1 MQSRYIY
8 RGMRAVCVFIVAL
21 CCCLKVSADSLLLN
35 QFEVHHL
42 THENGLANNTLFEI
56 YQDKKGFLWLGTDVG
71 ITRYDGVHF
80 HNYDL
85 PATGSRAVRRI
96 CEVEQDSLLWIKKDG
111 LKEITCFDKRKS
123 LYVQLESTDS
133 NVLTDIADIC
143 VADSALYAITS
154 KGIVRLDYQWKG
166 EKLQITPVT
175 IMESNY
181 ELLRLQCGKKSL
193 YTLDETNQII
203 IYNLETQKSQC
214 LEYKRLKTN
223 KDIAKFKVLNG
234 ILWISTK
241 WNGTYCYRPETD
253 ELRMLGDTNDR
264 LKNLDVED
272 IDLKNDSILVAA
284 TSHSILHLTFG
295 STDYIHAPIQVAEIA
310 FDNFMYDSF
319 VKNRVTKLMI
329 DKKNSIIWL
338 GTFGKGLL
346 KSNLKDNDIHR
357 VILGNEIKDIN
368 GVAQD
373 AQGYIWLATKHNG
386 LWKSK
391 SNTLSSDMKFEM
403 WENSTPGKSFCLSK
417 DNNGSLW
424 IGQEEGIVSW
434 INPLTNKMTQFQPE
448 YENIGSIGNIHNIYH
463 CMHNRLWLVT
473 EKGLFVYDYQ
483 NNTIVT
489 AMSFTGDVRKVTSMY
504 EDGDGIMWLGTNNG
518 TRRAEVKN
526 GTLVLENGREDKV
539 GIDRT
544 EVLAVYV
551 NRHNQLYVSYADKI
565 VQTDGQREGV
575 TDIKILQKDMI
586 SGHTACIIDDKSGN
600 TWMGNNTG
608 IMTINN
614 KTKVSYTFS
623 FPERFFNVCHLN
635 DGQLLWVSSTGLM
648 YFNPRTLK
656 NKEQAKQWHIS
667 DLGINYNIVDI
678 GKKINGQVVLK
689 KPIHQTDEL
698 ILKHSNNSVM
708 FYLSDFSYKQSPT
721 KFEYR
726 LIPMHEEWKTTYMPE
741 LEFGDLEAGKY
752 TLEVRPVSINEEEVP
767 LTTMT
772 IVIKKHWAKTYVALV
787 GYVLVMGFFMALYR
801 YYYKAK
807 MARRSFYRKKEEMLK
822 NSLAET
828 IKSQKEENVVNQL
841 RNQARYG
848 MARELRTPLSL
859 VTAPLKEMME
869 DNALPSTLH
878 PKTKL
883 AYRNAISMQD
893 VCDLMLDI
901 YEQEGEKLQLSVG
914 EYPASTIVNNAIS
927 SSNELLKIAPIK
939 LHYDKDKPVKTPIW
953 VDRKKMEYI
962 FRNILSNAYRHIS
975 YSGNVYVR
983 TFTKNIDGMEYFC
996 VQVEDEGKDIIQE
1009 SATYILSKEEGGN
1022 ELTSQLCPELGI
1034 LLMKEQITA
1043 HHGDIHI
1050 EQKKDV
1056 GTCTTVFIPLGKEH
1070 FEKDNKVTFV
1080 EAEPATVEQPETP
1093 ALITAEE
1100 KEKQVT
1106 EEDTATFSIATPPAG
1121 TKHKIL
1127 VIEDHKDIRL
1137 YLKVLFSANY
1147 TVIMAENGEE
1157 GVRMARKEMPD
1168 IILSDVMMPVMN
1180 GFECT
1185 RILKE
1190 DVKTCH
1196 IPIILLTALVGDMDV
1211 VKGIEFGADD
1221 YIAKPFNPDV
1231 LRSKVKRLIKS
1242 RMDLK
1247 QVYMKLMMA
1256 SNTTE
1261 PDKPKEEG
1269 PKEDPFIR
1277 QIFDI
1282 VEKNLQ
1288 NPDFNVKR
1296 LAEMLNMSQPTLYRH
1311 VKMLTNYTI
1320 IELIRGVRLKRAA
1333 ELLRTRKYSIQEVS
1347 EMVGYND
1354 APTFRKHFVDFYGT
1368 TPSTFAN
1375 KEEAEEKK

>member
-1 MQSRYIY
+1 
-8 RGMRAVCVFIVAL
+8 MRAVFVFIVAL
-21 CCCLKVSADSLLLN
+21 CCCMGLSANPLLFH
-35 QFEVHHL
+35 QFGVNHL
-42 THENGLANNTLFEI
+42 THENGLANNTILEI
-56 YQDKKGFLWLGTDVG
+56 YQDKTGFLWLGTDVG

-85 PATGSRAVRRI
+85 PENGSRAVKRI
-96 CEVEQDSLLWIKKDG
+96 YEVEQDSLLWFKKDG
-111 LKEITCFDKRKS
+111 LKEIACFDKKTG
-123 LYVQLESTDS
+123 LYLPLESTQDGL
-133 NVLTDIADIC
+133 LTDIADIC
-143 VADSALYAITS
+143 LADSALYGITS
-154 KGIVRLDYQWKG
+154 TGIVRLNYQRDNDG
-166 EKLQITPVT
+166 IRITPEMV
-175 IMESNY
+175 MEANR
-181 ELLRLQCGKKSL
+181 ELLRLQCGGNSL
-193 YTLDETNQII
+193 YTLDESNQITI
-203 IYNLETQKSQC
+203 FNLKTKQKQF
-214 LEYKRLKTN
+214 LDYKRLNTT

-234 ILWISTK
+234 TLWISTK

-253 ELRMLGDTNDR
+253 ELRMLGDSNER
-264 LKNLDVED
+264 LKYLDVED
-272 IDLKNDSILVAA
+272 IDLKNDTTLIAA
-284 TSHSILHLTFG
+284 TSHSIQCVTFAHADYMKAPLHVSEL
-295 STDYIHAPIQVAEIA
+295 S

-319 VKNRVTKLMI
+319 VKNRITKLMI

-338 GTFGKGLL
+338 GTFGKGLM
-346 KSNLKDNDIHR
+346 KSNMKDKDIHR
-357 VILGNEIKDIN
+357 ILLGREIKDIN

-391 SNTLSSDMKFEM
+391 SNSLSTDMKFEM
-403 WENSTPGKSFCLSK
+403 WEHSVPGSSFCLFK
-417 DNNGSLW
+417 ANDGSLW
-424 IGQEEGIVSW
+424 IGQEDGTVSW
-434 INPLTNKMTQFQPE
+434 INPLSNKLTQFKPE
-448 YENIGSIGNIHNIYH
+448 YGEIGPIGNIESIYH

-473 EKGLFVYDYQ
+473 KKGLFIYDYQ
-483 NNTIVT
+483 NDTCVGAI
-489 AMSFTGDVRKVTSMY
+489 SFNGEVRKVTSMY

-518 TRRAEVKN
+518 VRRAEMKD
-526 GTLVLENGREDKV
+526 GKLVLDYGREDKV
-539 GIDRT
+539 GIPRT

-551 NRHNQLYVSYADKI
+551 NRHNQLYISYADKI

-575 TDIKILQKDMI
+575 TDVKILQKDMI

-608 IMTINN
+608 IMVINN
-614 KTKVSYTFS
+614 KTKVSYTYT
-623 FPERFFNVCHLN
+623 FPERFFNVCQLN
-635 DGQLLWVSSTGLM
+635 DGNLLWVSSTGLM
-648 YFNPRTLK
+648 YFDPRELK
-656 NKEQAKQWHIS
+656 NRNHTNKLYIS
-667 DLGINYNIVDI
+667 DLGINYNIVEI
-678 GKKINGQVVLK
+678 GKEINGQVILK
-689 KPIHQTDEL
+689 KPIYLMDEL
-698 ILKHSNNSVM
+698 ILKHANNSVM
-708 FYLSDFSYKQSPT
+708 FCLSDFTYDQTPNKI
-721 KFEYR
+721 EYR
-726 LIPMHEEWKTTYMPE
+726 LIPVQQEWRNTYKTE
-741 LEFGDLEAGKY
+741 LEFSDLEAGKY
-752 TLEVRPVSINEEEVP
+752 TLEVRPISINDEEVP
-767 LTTMT
+767 LTT
-772 IVIKKHWAKTYVALV
+772 INFEVKKHWAKTYLAFV
-787 GYVLVMGFFMALYR
+787 GYILLIVSILALYR
-801 YYYKAK
+801 YYHKAK
-807 MARRSFYRKKEEMLK
+807 EAKRTFYRKKEEILK
-822 NSLAET
+822 NSLAEAV
-828 IKSQKEENVVNQL
+828 KSQKEECVVNRL

-869 DNALPSTLH
+869 DESLPTTLQ

-883 AYRNAISMQD
+883 AYRSAIGMQD

-901 YEQEGEKLQLSVG
+901 YRQEDENMHLTVG
-914 EYPASTIVNNAIS
+914 EYPAHTIINNAIS
-927 SSNELLKIAPIK
+927 SSNELLNIAPIK
-939 LHYDKDKPVKTPIW
+939 LHYDKNKPIKTSLW

-975 YSGNVYVR
+975 YSGNVYVK
-983 TFTKNIDGMEYFC
+983 TFMKNIDGMAYFC
-996 VQVEDEGKDIIQE
+996 FQVEDDGKDVIQE
-1009 SATYILSKEEGGN
+1009 SAVYVLSKEEGGD
-1022 ELTSQLCPELGI
+1022 ELTNQLCPELGI

-1050 EQKKDV
+1050 EQKKDS
-1056 GTCTTVFIPLGKEH
+1056 GTCVTVFIPMGKEH
-1070 FEKDNKVTFV
+1070 FEKDSKVEFV
-1080 EAEPATVEQPETP
+1080 EAEPASQEPQQEVPV
-1093 ALITAEE
+1093 IVTAEE
-1100 KEKQVT
+1100 KELQMS
-1106 EEDTATFSIATPPAG
+1106 EEEQMTFSMAVPAPG

-1137 YLKVLFSANY
+1137 YMKVLFGANY

-1157 GVRMARKEMPD
+1157 GVRLARKEMPD
-1168 IILSDVMMPVMN
+1168 IILSDVMMPKMD

-1196 IPIILLTALVGDMDV
+1196 IPIILLTALVGDMDI
-1211 VKGIEFGADD
+1211 VKGIEYGADD
-1221 YIAKPFNPDV
+1221 YIVKPFNPEV
-1231 LRSKVKRLIKS
+1231 LRTKVKRLIKS

-1256 SNTTE
+1256 TNTPE
-1261 PDKPKEEG
+1261 PDKEEEEK

-1282 VEKNLQ
+1282 VENNLQ
-1288 NPDFNVKR
+1288 NPTFNVKR

-1354 APTFRKHFVDFYGT
+1354 APTFRKHFVEFYGT

>member
-1 MQSRYIY
+1 MQYRYIY

-42 THENGLANNTLFEI
+42 THENGLANNTLFDI

-85 PATGSRAVRRI
+85 PATGTRAVRRI
-96 CEVEQDSLLWIKKDG
+96 CEVEQDSLLWIKKNG
-111 LKEITCFDKRKS
+111 LKEITCFDKRTG
-123 LYVQLESTDS
+123 LYIPLESTES
-133 NVLTDIADIC
+133 NLLMDITDIC

-154 KGIVRLDYQWKG
+154 KGIVRLDYQWKDD
-166 EKLQITPVT
+166 KIQIAPVT
-175 IMESNY
+175 IMESNC

-203 IYNLETQKSQC
+203 IFNLETQKTQV
-214 LEYKRLKTN
+214 LDYKRLKTN

-253 ELRMLGDTNDR
+253 ELRVLGETNDR

-272 IDLKNDSILVAA
+272 IDLRDDSTLIAA

-295 STDYIHAPIQVAEIA
+295 STDYIHAPIQLAELS

-319 VKNRVTKLMI
+319 VKNRVTKLLI

-346 KSNLKDNDIHR
+346 KSNLNDNDIHR
-357 VILGNEIKDIN
+357 VLLGKEIKDIN

-373 AQGYIWLATKHNG
+373 AQGHIWLATKHNG

-391 SNTLSSDMKFEM
+391 KNTLSPDMEFEM
-403 WENSTPGKSFCLSK
+403 WEHSTPGSSFCLSK

-424 IGQEEGIVSW
+424 IGQEGGIVSW
-434 INPLTNKMTQFQPE
+434 INPLTNKTAKFQPE
-448 YENIGSIGNIHNIYH
+448 YEGIGSIGDIQNIYH

-483 NNTIVT
+483 SNTCLT

-518 TRRAEVKN
+518 IRRAEVKN
-526 GTLVLENGREDKV
+526 GSLVLEYGREDKV
-539 GIDRT
+539 SIDRT

-575 TDIKILQKDMI
+575 ADIKILQKDMI
-586 SGHTACIIDDKSGN
+586 NGHTACIIDDKSGN
-600 TWMGNNTG
+600 TWMGNNSG
-608 IMTINN
+608 IMTVNN

-648 YFNPRTLK
+648 YFDPRTIK
-656 NKEQAKQWHIS
+656 NKEQAKQWYIS

-678 GKKINGQVVLK
+678 GKKVNGQVVLK
-689 KPIHQTDEL
+689 KPIHQMGEL
-698 ILKHSNNSVM
+698 VLKHSNNNVM
-708 FYLSDFSYKQSPT
+708 FYFSDFSYKQSPT
-721 KFEYR
+721 KMEYR
-726 LIPMHEEWKTTYMPE
+726 LTPVQEEWKTVYMPV

-752 TLEVRPVSINEEEVP
+752 TLEVRPISINDEEVP
-767 LTTMT
+767 VTTLN
-772 IVIKKHWAKTYVALV
+772 IVVKKHWAKTYLALV
-787 GYVLVMGFFMALYR
+787 GYVLVIVFFMALYR

-807 MARRSFYRKKEEMLK
+807 EARRTFYRKKEEMLK

-828 IKSQKEENVVNQL
+828 IKSQKEESIVNQL

-859 VTAPLKEMME
+859 VTAPLKEMMA
-869 DNALPSTLH
+869 DNSLPSTLQ

-901 YEQEGEKLQLSVG
+901 YEQESEKMQLSVG

-927 SSNELLKIAPIK
+927 SSNELLNIAPIK

-983 TFTKNIDGMEYFC
+983 TFTKNIDGIEYFC
-996 VQVEDEGKDIIQE
+996 VQIEDEGKDIIQE
-1009 SATYILSKEEGGN
+1009 SAVYILSKEEGGN
-1022 ELTSQLCPELGI
+1022 ELTGQLCPELGI
-1034 LLMKEQITA
+1034 LLMKEQIIA

-1050 EQKKDV
+1050 EQKKDA

-1070 FEKDNKVTFV
+1070 FENDNKVTFV
-1080 EAEPATVEQPETP
+1080 EAEPAVAEQPEAP
-1093 ALITAEE
+1093 AIITAEE
-1100 KEKQVT
+1100 KQST
-1106 EEDTATFSIATPPAG
+1106 EEETMSFSIATPPSG

-1147 TVIMAENGEE
+1147 TVILAENGEE

-1211 VKGIEFGADD
+1211 VKGIEYGADD

-1256 SNTTE
+1256 TNTAE
-1261 PDKPKEEG
+1261 PDKTEEEK

-1282 VEKNLQ
+1282 VENNLQ
-1288 NPDFNVKR
+1288 NPTFNVKR

-1354 APTFRKHFVDFYGT
+1354 APTFRKHFVEFYGT

>member
-1 MQSRYIY
+1 
-8 RGMRAVCVFIVAL
+8 MRAVFIFIVAL
-21 CCCLKVSADSLLLN
+21 CCCLGLSANALSFH
-35 QFEVHHL
+35 QFGVNHL
-42 THENGLANNTLFEI
+42 TQEDGLANNTLFEI
-56 YQDKKGFLWLGTDVG
+56 YQDKQGFLWLGTDVG
-71 ITRYDGVHF
+71 ISRYDGIHF

-85 PATGSRAVRRI
+85 PETESRAVKRI
-96 CEVEQDSLLWIKKDG
+96 CEVEQDSLLWIKKNG
-111 LKEITCFDKRKS
+111 LKEIACFNKNTG
-123 LYVQLESTDS
+123 LYIQLESTQ
-133 NVLTDIADIC
+133 NGLLTDITDIC
-143 VADSALYAITS
+143 VVDSTLYGITS
-154 KGIVRLDYQWKG
+154 AGIVRLDYEWKG
-166 EKLQITPVT
+166 KGIQITPVT
-175 IMESNY
+175 IMESNH
-181 ELLRLQCGKKSL
+181 ELLRLQCGKQSL
-193 YTLDETNQII
+193 YVLDETNQIVI
-203 IYNLETQKSQC
+203 LNLKTNKKQC
-214 LEYKRLKTN
+214 LDYKRLKTN

-234 ILWISTK
+234 TLWISTK
-241 WNGTYCYRPETD
+241 WNGTYCYQPETD
-253 ELRMLGDTNDR
+253 ELRMLGDSNER

-272 IDLKNDSILVAA
+272 IDLKNDSTMIAA
-284 TSHSILHLTFG
+284 TSHSILCLTFNG
-295 STDYIHAPIQVAEIA
+295 TDYIKAPIHVAELS

-319 VKNRVTKLMI
+319 VKNRITKLMV
-329 DKKNSIIWL
+329 DKQNSIIWL

-346 KSNLKDNDIHR
+346 KSNIKGNVIHR
-357 VILGNEIKDIN
+357 ILLGNNIKDVN
-368 GVAQD
+368 DVAQD
-373 AQGYIWLATKHNG
+373 AEGYIWLSTKHNG

-391 SNTLSSDMKFEM
+391 SNTLSTDMKFEM
-403 WENSTPGKSFCLSK
+403 WEHSTPGSSFCLFK

-424 IGQEEGIVSW
+424 IGEEGGTISW
-434 INPLTNKMTQFQPE
+434 LNPLTHKMERFKPQYGE
-448 YENIGSIGNIHNIYH
+448 IGSVGDIQNIYH

-483 NNTIVT
+483 NDTCVAAIPFN
-489 AMSFTGDVRKVTSMY
+489 GDVRKITSMY

-518 TRRAEVKN
+518 VRKAEVKDK
-526 GTLVLENGREDKV
+526 TLTLEYGREDKV
-539 GIDRT
+539 SIAKT

-575 TDIKILQKDMI
+575 ADIKILKKDMM

-614 KTKVSYTFS
+614 KTKVSYTFT
-623 FPERFFNVCHLN
+623 FPERFYDVCHLN
-635 DGQLLWVSSTGLM
+635 DGKLLWVSSTGLM
-648 YFNPRTLK
+648 YFNPRELK
-656 NKEQAKQWHIS
+656 NRTQPKQLIIS
-667 DLGINYNIVDI
+667 DLGINYNIIEI
-678 GKKINGQVVLK
+678 GKEINGQVILE
-689 KPIHQTDEL
+689 KPIHQTKEL
-698 ILKHSNNSVM
+698 VLKHANNNVM
-708 FYLSDFSYKQSPT
+708 FILSDFSYNQPAK
-721 KFEYR
+721 KIEYR
-726 LIPMHEEWKTTYMPE
+726 LLPIQEDWKNTYKSE
-741 LEFGDLEAGKY
+741 LEFSNLEAGEY
-752 TLEVRPVSINEEEVP
+752 MLEVRPISINEEEVP
-767 LTTMT
+767 LTTMKFK
-772 IVIKKHWAKTYVALV
+772 VKEHWAKTYIAFMTYILVAIL
-787 GYVLVMGFFMALYR
+787 LAALYR
-801 YYYKAK
+801 YYYNAKA
-807 MARRSFYRKKEEMLK
+807 ARRRFYRKKEEILK
-822 NSLAET
+822 NSLAEA
-828 IKSQKEENVVNQL
+828 IKNQKEENVVNRL

-869 DNALPSTLH
+869 DTSLPPALQ

-901 YEQEGEKLQLSVG
+901 YEQENEKQALKVS
-914 EYPASTIVNNAIS
+914 EYPASEIINNAIS
-927 SSNELLKIAPIK
+927 SSNELLNIASIK

-983 TFTKNIDGMEYFC
+983 TCMKDIDGIAYFC
-996 VQVEDEGKDIIQE
+996 FQVEDEGKDVIQE
-1009 SATYILSKEEGGN
+1009 SGVYILSKEEGGN

-1034 LLMKEQITA
+1034 LLMKEHITA

-1050 EQKKDV
+1050 EQKKES
-1056 GTCTTVFIPLGKEH
+1056 GTCVTVYIPLGKEH
-1070 FEKDNKVTFV
+1070 FEQDNKVKFV
-1080 EAEPATVEQPETP
+1080 EARRTEAEQQETP
-1093 ALITAEE
+1093 EIVTAEE
-1100 KEKQVT
+1100 KNKQMAEEEK
-1106 EEDTATFSIATPPAG
+1106 AAISIAAPTAG

-1168 IILSDVMMPVMN
+1168 IILSDVMMPNMD

-1196 IPIILLTALVGDMDV
+1196 IPIILLTALVGDMDM
-1211 VKGIEFGADD
+1211 VKGIEYGADD
-1221 YIAKPFNPDV
+1221 YIVKPFNPDV
-1231 LRSKVKRLIKS
+1231 LRTKVKRLIKS

-1256 SNTTE
+1256 TNTTE
-1261 PDKPKEEG
+1261 PDKPVEEEG

-1282 VEKNLQ
+1282 VENNLQ

-1354 APTFRKHFVDFYGT
+1354 APTFRKHFVEFYGT

-1375 KEEAEEKK
+1375 KEKAEEKK